1 MSKKNS
7 IALAV
12 AAETLA
18 RFKQLV
24 VDLNDEMK
32 KRNLIFLHMS
42 AEKVFE
48 PMNDDFKSFKTAT
61 EYLNAFRHKFTSK
74 ITMDEITFL
83 LDLNASESPAICA
96 RSSSLMSS
104 RRMATTICVPSGSSS
119 RRSLQLKRRLRS
131 RTTLT
136 RSSVRL
142 RSFRRS
148 SPSLK
153 LDQHYKSK
161 GANKND

>member
-83 LDLNASESPAICA
+83 LDLNASELAGYMCTKLEFDEFKKNGYDHLRAKWLVEQKKLAAEKAAAKQNNADAIKCKIA
-96 RSSSLMSS
+96 K
-104 RRMATTICVPSGSSS
+104 
-119 RRSLQLKRRLRS
+119 LQAQLA
-131 RTTLT
+131 
-136 RSSVRL
+136 
-142 RSFRRS
+142 
-148 SPSLK
+148 K
-153 LDQHYKSK
+153 LE
-161 GANKND
+161 A